1 MIGGSLVEVRR
12 GGARYPGL
20 RRGAPARR
28 MGQGPI
34 IIAGN
39 RVPDRHLKRI
49 RESHRLRSLS
59 PIRGS
64 MGGFHPAVF
73 TQNMVFTP
81 GLTIRQT
88 SMIPGTVTHIS
99 DRVVS
104 FDVHAS
110 IDDSMKSATVR
121 LARGSG
127 VLSLSPLI
135 STSIYRD
142 AEGRPLLDP
151 GSEIFL
157 DVACNPPD
165 DPTSTT
171 GVNIFYGRIDEVN
184 AAAAPGIVEISCR
197 DAGAFYQNVTISEG
211 SHYGNAV
218 GREASLVMQDILQ
231 DYGFDHGRPLLARR
245 RRLARRGLPTARD
258 GSPRRA
264 QGHRPAGGPRRAL
277 LRESTEARLLRAGAR
292 ESLETRRT
300 SNSVSNAIR
309 NSPIS
314 SGAMRMSETIGT
326 VRYLDA
332 NGTAHGPFTSQDADS
347 ILRYGNG
354 KARKARIILNGADN
368 IRNDVDAQR
377 FADAAL
383 LDTKDPFAS
392 HGIRG
397 PGLPMVELND
407 SHRYAPTNDEYDAA
421 QYVAVAEYDHHYENG
436 HLETT
441 VYGRGNR
448 IAAFRAYRQSEQPPV
463 IVSTELPVDG
473 LPLRHG
479 TLHAMVTDL
488 TWP

>member
-88 SMIPGTVTHIS
+88 SSIPGTVTHIS

-231 DYGFDHGRPLLARR
+231 DYGFATDDLFSLAADDWLVADYPQHEMGLLDALKAIARQAGRDVRYF
-245 RRLARRGLPTARD
+245 
-258 GSPRRA
+258 
-264 QGHRPAGGPRRAL
+264 
-277 LRESTEARLLRAGAR
+277 
-292 ESLETRRT
+292 ESLQKLVYYEPVR
-300 SNSVSNAIR
+300 VSLSDPADLELGLERYQELTNLKWSDADVR
-309 NSPIS
+309 NYWD
-314 SGAMRMSETIGT
+314 
-326 VRYLDA
+326 VHYLDA
-332 NGTAHGPFTSQDADS
+332 NGTAHGPFNSQDADS

-448 IAAFRAYRQSEQPPV
+448 IAAFRSYRQSVQPPV

-473 LPLRHG
+473 LPVKHG